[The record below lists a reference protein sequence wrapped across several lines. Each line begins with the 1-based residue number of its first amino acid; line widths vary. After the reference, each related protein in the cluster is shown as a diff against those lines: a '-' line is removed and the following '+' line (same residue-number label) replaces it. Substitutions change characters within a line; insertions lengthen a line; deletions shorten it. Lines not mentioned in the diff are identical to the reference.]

1 MCTNVMCVQVQS
13 YTVTERARKRTKSF
27 FIVKIS
33 MMIMMMKVGTLVWNW
48 TTNQTNKT
56 VKLTK

>member
-1 MCTNVMCVQVQS
+1 M
-13 YTVTERARKRTKSF
+13 TERAQKQTF